1 MGFLK
6 EDFNEG
12 SKKVCQEAEDTRER
26 KGALEKPIRV
36 IASEGLKVTFKV
48 TAPEVATAMYVK
60 RLEQM
65 AQDLGATATIS
76 GTTVTYECPNMDIVK
91 IITKVWK

>member
-12 SKKVCQEAEDTRER
+12 REKARQEAEDTRER

-36 IASEGLKVTFKV
+36 IASDGLKVTFKV

-65 AQDLGATATIS
+65 AEDLGATATIS
-76 GTTVTYECPNMDIVK
+76 GTTVIYECPNKDMVK
-91 IITKVWK
+91 VITKVWK